1 MTAKKKTTDLS
12 SMLGTAKRSS
22 EVPRPQPETRPD
34 AEPER
39 KPPEKRVS
47 LTLNAELHRRLKTLA
62 SSRGIKVAEL
72 TDEVVSSYLD
82 AVQDR

>member
-1 MTAKKKTTDLS
+1 MTTKKKTTDLS

-22 EVPRPQPETRPD
+22 EVPRPQVEIKPD
-34 AEPER
+34 VER
-39 KPPEKRVS
+39 KAPEKRVS

-72 TDEVVSSYLD
+72 TDEAVGSYLD
-82 AVQDR
+82 AAQDR